1 MWGDL
6 LRAFALVLIIEGL
19 WPFMSPSRWRGMLAR
34 IIGMDDRALRLT
46 GLVSIGIG
54 LILLQIF

>member
-19 WPFMSPSRWRGMLAR
+19 WPFVSPLRWRALLVR
-34 IIGMDDRALRLT
+34 IIAMDDRALRLT